1 MVSYDEKRRNIQ
13 KIVLYTSI
21 CMLMDN
27 RRKKNCL
34 RRNKSKE
41 SGLEEYSEIVNCIVN
56 IIRLR
61 ENDREFHFKYTRMSK
76 ERFDHLLSRVRD
88 KITKKDTQM
97 RAAITAEE
105 RLLITLRY
113 DLIIAYHTK
122 MMTSHLKCPFISS
135 SQTS

>member
-113 DLIIAYHTK
+113 DL
-122 MMTSHLKCPFISS
+122 KCPFISS

>member
-1 MVSYDEKRRNIQ
+1 MPFDLRQRIDKIETRLACMPGFTIQ
-13 KIVLYTSI
+13 YNTI
-21 CMLMDN
+21 
-27 RRKKNCL
+27 
-34 RRNKSKE
+34 
-41 SGLEEYSEIVNCIVN
+41 
-56 IIRLR
+56 
-61 ENDREFHFKYTRMSK
+61 
-76 ERFDHLLSRVRD
+76 LSRVRD